1 MSNNWAR
8 RKVISYTPEFRID
21 VNNPTNGFL
30 GAGVY
35 EKYAHTDSGDISLTG
50 MNQAGGYHI
59 YNDQTIEI
67 IGGGGKN
74 NDRGGKDIIISGMK
88 GSVVISA
95 MQNGDIRINGNNII
109 LEAKQDIVMKAGGNL
124 TADIGRKIDLVAKEA
139 YCDAPHSYGPNAIAT
154 ETPVSFLADV
164 YTGLA
169 AYDIAKAASDGAGG
183 FGIGGVPSISGIPAV
198 PGVAAIQKKAIDE
211 LSGTLKNILKA
222 L

>member
-8 RKVISYTPEFRID
+8 RKIISYTPEYRVD

-35 EKYAHTDSGDISLTG
+35 EHYAHTDTGDISLAG
-50 MNQAGGYHI
+50 MNQAGVYHI

-74 NDRGGKDIIISGMK
+74 NDRGGVDVVISGMK

-95 MQNGDIRINGNNII
+95 MQNGDVRINGNNII

-124 TADIGRKIDLVAKEA
+124 TADIGKKIDLEAKEA
-139 YCDAPHSYGPNAIAT
+139 YCDAPHSYGPDAIAT
-154 ETPVSFLADV
+154 ETPVSFLV
-164 YTGLA
+164 ETYKGLK
-169 AYDIAKAASDGAGG
+169 AYDFAKAASDGAGG
-183 FGIGGVPSISGIPAV
+183 FGIVNVASIQAKGLSQLKDAFK
-198 PGVAAIQKKAIDE
+198 AA
-211 LSGTLKNILKA
+211 LKA
-222 L
+222 G

>member
-50 MNQAGGYHI
+50 MNQAGVYHI

-74 NDRGGKDIIISGMK
+74 NDRGGVDIVITGMK
-88 GSVVISA
+88 GSVIITA
-95 MQNGDIRINGNNII
+95 QENGDVRIKGSNIV
-109 LEAKQDIVMKAGGNL
+109 LEAKEDIKFKCGGNA
-124 TADIGRKIDLVAKEA
+124 TFDVGQKFDIKAKEA
-139 YCDAPHSYGPNAIAT
+139 YCDAPHSYGPDCIAT
-154 ETPVSFLADV
+154 EDNANSFLNQV
-164 YTGLA
+164 YSGLKA
-169 AYDIAKAASDGAGG
+169 EDIARAAATAAGGPGAGM
-183 FGIGGVPSISGIPAV
+183 AV
-198 PGVAAIQKKAIDE
+198 SVATKAI
-211 LSGTLKNILKA
+211 KA
-222 L
+222 LG

>member
-8 RKVISYTPEFRID
+8 RKIISYTPEYRVD

-35 EKYAHTDSGDISLTG
+35 EHYAHTDTGDISLAG
-50 MNQAGGYHI
+50 MNQAGVYHI

-74 NDRGGKDIIISGMK
+74 NDRGGVDVVISGMK

-95 MQNGDIRINGNNII
+95 MQNGDVRINGNNII

-124 TADIGRKIDLVAKEA
+124 TADIGRKIDLEAKEA
-139 YCDAPHSYGPNAIAT
+139 YCDAPHSYGPDAIAT
-154 ETPVSFLADV
+154 ETPVSFLV
-164 YTGLA
+164 ETYKGLK
-169 AYDIAKAASDGAGG
+169 AYDFAKAASDGAGG
-183 FGIGGVPSISGIPAV
+183 FGIVNVASIQAKGLSQLKDSFK
-198 PGVAAIQKKAIDE
+198 AA
-211 LSGTLKNILKA
+211 LKA
-222 L
+222 G

>member
-1 MSNNWAR
+1 
-8 RKVISYTPEFRID
+8 
-21 VNNPTNGFL
+21 
-30 GAGVY
+30 
-35 EKYAHTDSGDISLTG
+35 

-74 NDRGGKDIIISGMK
+74 NDRGGVDVVISGMK

-95 MQNGDIRINGNNII
+95 MQNGDVRINGNNII

-124 TADIGRKIDLVAKEA
+124 TADIGRKIDLEAKEA

-169 AYDIAKAASDGAGG
+169 SLRYC
-183 FGIGGVPSISGIPAV
+183 
-198 PGVAAIQKKAIDE
+198 
-211 LSGTLKNILKA
+211 
-222 L
+222 

>member
-8 RKVISYTPEFRID
+8 RKVISYTPEYRVD

-35 EKYAHTDSGDISLTG
+35 EHYAHTDSGDISLAG
-50 MNQAGGYHI
+50 MNQAGVYHI

-74 NDRGGKDIIISGMK
+74 NDRGGVDVVISGMK

-95 MQNGDIRINGNNII
+95 MQNGDVRINGNNII
-109 LEAKQDIVMKAGGNL
+109 LEAKQDITLKAGGNL
-124 TADIGRKIDLVAKEA
+124 NADIGKKIDLVAKEA
-139 YCDAPHSYGPNAIAT
+139 YLEAPHSYGPDAIAT
-154 ETPVSFLADV
+154 ETPLTFLTEV
-164 YTGLA
+164 YSGLA
-169 AYDIAKAASDGAGG
+169 AYDIAKKASDFAGG
-183 FGIGGVPSISGIPAV
+183 FGIAGVPGIPGVPAI
-198 PGVAAIQKKAIDE
+198 PGVSAIQGKAVEE
-211 LSGTLKNILKA
+211 LESTLENILSN

>member
-50 MNQAGGYHI
+50 MNQAGVYHI

-74 NDRGGKDIIISGMK
+74 NDRGGVDIVISGMK
-88 GSVVISA
+88 GSVIITA
-95 MQNGDIRINGNNII
+95 QENGDIRIKGANVVM
-109 LEAKQDIVMKAGGNL
+109 EAKEDIKFKCGGNV
-124 TADIGRKIDLVAKEA
+124 TFDVGQKFDIKAKEA
-139 YCDAPHSYGPNAIAT
+139 YCDAPHSYGKDCIAT
-154 ETPVSFLADV
+154 EVNANTFLNQV
-164 YTGLA
+164 YSGLKA
-169 AYDIAKAASDGAGG
+169 EDIAIAASGGAGG
-183 FGIGGVPSISGIPAV
+183 FGASAAVSIA
-198 PGVAAIQKKAIDE
+198 KKAI
-211 LSGTLKNILKA
+211 SA
-222 L
+222 LG